1 MSTTNTEDAMR
12 WGPPPPDRRRWQQV
26 ADAAETVTNDQAQA
40 EKIATAVMASAFAP
54 DVSPGDV
61 ISAEPDGTIVL
72 DDGITT
78 WNPARACEFLLA
90 QQRRELVDRQH
101 VWKLRQAVGRWW
113 RIKVEQD
120 NMDTSYLRSA
130 LGDKYYG
137 TVMQIAADIEHSSL
151 LQRLLAGEEPEDR

>member
-12 WGPPPPDRRRWQQV
+12 WGPPPDRRRWQQV
-26 ADAAETVTNDQAQA
+26 ADAAETVTNDQAVA
-40 EKIATAVMASAFAP
+40 EKIATAVMASFAP

-78 WNPARACEFLLA
+78 WNPARACSFLLA
-90 QQRRELVDRQH
+90 QLERRERGARRQEG
-101 VWKLRQAVGRWW
+101 WKLRQAVGRWW

-151 LQRLLAGEEPEDR
+151 LQRLLGGEEPEDR